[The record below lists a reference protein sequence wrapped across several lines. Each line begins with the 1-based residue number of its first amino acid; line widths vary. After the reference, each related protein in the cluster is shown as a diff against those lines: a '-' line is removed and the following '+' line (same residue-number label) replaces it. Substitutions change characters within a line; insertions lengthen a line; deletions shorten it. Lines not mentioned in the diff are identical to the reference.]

1 MQRKSEIERN
11 TNETQVSVALN
22 VDGTGA
28 YEIATGVG
36 FLDHMLCLF
45 AKHGKFDLKI
55 KAQGDL
61 ETDEHHTV
69 EDVGIALG
77 AAFKQALGD
86 KRGIARYGF
95 FILPMDESLAQA
107 ALDLGGRPC
116 LVLDAEFAR
125 ERVGDL
131 STELVQDF
139 FEAFAQN
146 AGANVNLRVVGR
158 NEHHKIEALF
168 KAFARA
174 LRQACEFD
182 EREKGIPSTKGVL

>member
-11 TNETQVSVALN
+11 TNETKIKISLN
-22 VDGTGA
+22 VDGNGV

-45 AKHGKFDLKI
+45 AKHGKFDLRVAAK
-55 KAQGDL
+55 GDL

-69 EDVGIALG
+69 EDIGIALG
-77 AAFKQALGD
+77 SAFKQALGD

-95 FILPMDESLAQA
+95 FILPMDESLAQC

-116 LVLDAEFAR
+116 LALDAEFKR
-125 ERVGDL
+125 EKVGDL
-131 STELVQDF
+131 STELVYDF

-146 AGANVNLRVVGR
+146 AGANVNLRVSGR

-174 LRQACEFD
+174 MRAACEFD
-182 EREKGIPSTKGVL
+182 EREQGIPSTKGIL